1 MNELHF
7 DQMTHEIH
15 DPDRLARLVR
25 HCKARMEDFGPGGPQ
40 VLAADQ
46 GAGRVTLHFPG
57 QDRDRDRVLSALAR
71 QGIFLAKTE
80 DGAAVCLDDGV
91 RFEDLDRLW
100 GSLFEVLE

>member
-1 MNELHF
+1 MNALHF

-15 DPDRLARLVR
+15 DPARLARLVR

-46 GAGRVTLHFPG
+46 STGRVTLRFPG
-57 QDRDRDRVLSALAR
+57 QDRDRVLSALAR
-71 QGIFLAKTE
+71 QGIFLARE
-80 DGAAVCLDDGV
+80 GDEAAVCLDDGA